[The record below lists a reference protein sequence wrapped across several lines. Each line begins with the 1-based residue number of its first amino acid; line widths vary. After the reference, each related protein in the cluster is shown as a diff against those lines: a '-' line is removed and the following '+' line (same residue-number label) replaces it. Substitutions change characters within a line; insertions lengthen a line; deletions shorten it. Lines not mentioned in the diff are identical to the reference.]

1 MPQNE
6 RLRVWRGDLRKTSGG
21 LTKDMLIKNKRGKIV
36 SKKKSGQATSKENN
50 LGSWLRAKGDKFE
63 GEPKGLKG
71 EEAPKKAAAPAKK
84 KAAAPPAKKKAAP
97 PAKKKAAPAKKAVAP
112 PAKKVKPKL
121 TKVEPMKPGEKEEL
135 HKISVGNIKNKL
147 TFWEQD
153 YKYMKRKEKM
163 SHADIIKEL
172 GPVPKGTD
180 VSKL

>member
-36 SKKKSGQATSKENN
+36 SRKKSGQATSNENN

-63 GEPKGLKG
+63 GEPKGLKE

-84 KAAAPPAKKKAAP
+84 KAAPPAKKKAA
-97 PAKKKAAPAKKAVAP
+97 AP

-135 HKISVGNIKNKL
+135 HKISVGNIKKKL
-147 TFWEQD
+147 TLWEQD

>member
-36 SKKKSGQATSKENN
+36 SRKKSGQATSNENN

-63 GEPKGLKG
+63 GEPKGLKE

-84 KAAAPPAKKKAAP
+84 KAA
-97 PAKKKAAPAKKAVAP
+97 AP

-135 HKISVGNIKNKL
+135 HKISVGNIKKKL
-147 TFWEQD
+147 TLWEQD

>member
-36 SKKKSGQATSKENN
+36 SRKKSGQATSNENN

-63 GEPKGLKG
+63 GEPKGLKE

-84 KAAAPPAKKKAAP
+84 AAAPAKKKAAP
-97 PAKKKAAPAKKAVAP
+97 PAKKAAPPAKKKAAAP

-135 HKISVGNIKNKL
+135 HKISVGNIKKKL
-147 TFWEQD
+147 TLWEQD

>member
-36 SKKKSGQATSKENN
+36 SRKKSGQATSNENN

-63 GEPKGLKG
+63 GEPKGLKE

-84 KAAAPPAKKKAAP
+84 KAA
-97 PAKKKAAPAKKAVAP
+97 PAKKKAAPAKK
-112 PAKKVKPKL
+112 VKPKL
-121 TKVEPMKPGEKEEL
+121 SKVEPMKPGEKEEL
-135 HKISVGNIKNKL
+135 HKISVGNIKKKL